1 MIDNINLEVHADM
14 TAIKGGRGNPI
25 LFELPTSVTYT
36 MDNAKINEDVFS
48 ALC

>member
-1 MIDNINLEVHADM
+1 MIDNINLKTHVDIS
-14 TAIKGGRGNPI
+14 AIKGGRGNSI

-36 MDNAKINEDVFS
+36 LDDAKINEDMFS